1 MRMFVTHVAAHVA
14 NVADE
19 LQASQPLKNGH

>member
-1 MRMFVTHVAAHVA
+1 MRLFVTHGEAHVA